1 MSALALSVTQFG
13 PIIRDYDAAVKDKS
27 YRRTPIGQE
36 AARYLRSLRWGEA
49 RPATVDSYETT
60 YARLALDHDDFAG
73 LEDFC
78 TPVGTE
84 YLRAFLARHWG
95 EASPNTKR
103 QRTSAIRSLFAWAA
117 DEVKLI
123 PWNPAASLRLPRQ
136 RGGEERTAYPMSVLH
151 KLVSSQDSLRDQCA
165 LQLLCRMGL
174 RKDELRM
181 VRVGEI
187 DLARNLITVHGKGGR
202 DAVLPL
208 AFPSLNLDLELHVR
222 ERHPDEYLLY
232 PRSQR
237 RRPMD
242 RTSVHRWFKR
252 CLANADLPASV
263 EIHEMRHS
271 AADHLWRDSGNLVL
285 AQELLRH
292 SSVATTQTY
301 LHPSREDLAHAL
313 RQLDG
318 AWSK

>member
-1 MSALALSVTQFG
+1 M
-13 PIIRDYDAAVKDKS
+13 IRDYDAAVKDKS
-27 YRRTPIGQE
+27 YRRTPIGLE
-36 AARYLRSLRWGEA
+36 AARYIRSLRWGEA
-49 RPATVDSYETT
+49 RPNTVDSYEAT

-73 LEDFC
+73 LADFC

-84 YLRAFLARHWG
+84 YLREFLERHWG
-95 EASPNTKR
+95 EGSPATKR
-103 QRTSAIRSLFAWAA
+103 QRTSAIRSLFAWAT
-117 DEVKLI
+117 DEAKIL
-123 PWNPAASLRLPRQ
+123 PWNPAASLKLPRQ
-136 RGGEERTAYPMSVLH
+136 RGGEERVSYPMSVLLQ
-151 KLVSSQDSLRDQCA
+151 LVEAQDNLRDQCA

-174 RKDELRM
+174 RKDELRL

-187 DLARNLITVHGKGGR
+187 DLVRHLLTVHGKGGR

-232 PRSQR
+232 PRSTK

-242 RTSVHRWFKR
+242 RSSVHRWFKR
-252 CLANADLPASV
+252 CLETAELPTSI
-263 EIHEMRHS
+263 EMHEMRHS

-285 AQELLRH
+285 AGELLRH
-292 SSVATTQTY
+292 VSPETTRIY
-301 LHPSREDLAHAL
+301 LHPTRADLAAAM

-318 AWSK
+318 AWGK